1 MKELSLRC
9 PKCGAELPLFSEYP
23 NCEKNKTES
32 DNKEESDS
40 IIMARYSGFASKAK
54 EVKAL
59 ITGKDYENA
68 LKSSME
74 LSDAVDNESTDNLE
88 KKLNDIVYN
97 AKNKALWAVRV
108 ALCAAQLILA
118 TVVEVISFQNND
130 VRTGLL
136 FSLIVGIWFTL
147 LLLAFFLAS
156 KDRQEQGQR
165 IHEATEMVDNF
176 IDFCETNSTRAA
188 AAVAKKAKEVH
199 INEC

>member
-1 MKELSLRC
+1 MKELSLRY
-9 PKCGAELPLFSEYP
+9 PKCGTELPLFGECSK
-23 NCEKNKTES
+23 CEKNSAEN
-32 DNKEESDS
+32 DKEESDS
-40 IIMARYSGFASKAK
+40 LIMARYSGFASKAK
-54 EVKAL
+54 EVKSL
-59 ITGKDYENA
+59 IIGKDYENA

-74 LSDAVDNESTDNLE
+74 LSDAVDEDATDKLE
-88 KKLNDIVYN
+88 QRLNDIVYN

-118 TVVEVISFQNND
+118 TVVEGISFQNND

-136 FSLIVGIWFTL
+136 FSLIAGIWFTL
-147 LLLAFFLAS
+147 LLFAFLFALKS
-156 KDRQEQGQR
+156 QQEQGQR